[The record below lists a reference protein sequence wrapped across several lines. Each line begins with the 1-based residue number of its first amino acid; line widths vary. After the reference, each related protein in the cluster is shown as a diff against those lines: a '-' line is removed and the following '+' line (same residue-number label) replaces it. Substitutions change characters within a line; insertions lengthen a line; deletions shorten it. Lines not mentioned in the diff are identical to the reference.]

1 LVATAVR
8 LLELELAELWSD
20 AELVDFDVELSLE
33 ESLESDFEDTD
44 PLAASLELLVEEES
58 LSPVDPALV
67 DGVVDAISVTAVE
80 VVVDDRPKF
89 PLT

>member
-1 LVATAVR
+1 
-8 LLELELAELWSD
+8 
-20 AELVDFDVELSLE
+20 
-33 ESLESDFEDTD
+33 
-44 PLAASLELLVEEES
+44 LVEEES